1 MPVTETASSRDAL
14 PEVVRLSA
22 IHTAV
27 VALPLFLVALA
38 VGLGVLSVVIALV
51 IALAVT
57 VVRFRGIDR
66 RIGESVGAQPITAS
80 DAPRLESLAESVS
93 MSVGVPVPHLHTVDS
108 DGLNALVWSCGDGA
122 PCVAFTTGLLE
133 QAERIELEA
142 LFGRLLTP
150 VRDGDVEATTVAVGL
165 FGSFARAPFN
175 GGVAAVVRS
184 TVDERRAVL
193 ADIAGARSTC
203 YPPGLVAAL
212 ERLRSG
218 STVVD
223 GAPRATAPLFLASP
237 FGEGAVDDAD
247 APYAVHPPIADRIDL
262 LREL

>member
-1 MPVTETASSRDAL
+1 M

-22 IHTAV
+22 IHTAL
-27 VALPLFLVALA
+27 VALPVFLLGLLLGLGLLSVLIALA
-38 VGLGVLSVVIALV
+38 IAV
-51 IALAVT
+51 AVT
-57 VVRFRGIDR
+57 VVRFRAIDR
-66 RIGESVGAQPITAS
+66 RIGESVGARPITAS
-80 DAPRLESLAESVS
+80 DDPRVANLAESVS

-108 DGLNALVWSCGDGA
+108 EGLNALVWSCGDGA
-122 PCVAFTTGLLE
+122 PCVAFTTGLLA
-133 QAERIELEA
+133 QAERVELEA
-142 LFGRLLTP
+142 LLGRLLTP

-165 FGSFARAPFN
+165 FGGLARPPFN
-175 GGVAAVVRS
+175 GGAAALVCS
-184 TVDERRAVL
+184 TVDERRGVL
-193 ADIAGARSTC
+193 ADIAGARATC

-223 GAPRATAPLFLASP
+223 GIPRATAPLFLASP
-237 FGEGAVDDAD
+237 FGEGAADDAD